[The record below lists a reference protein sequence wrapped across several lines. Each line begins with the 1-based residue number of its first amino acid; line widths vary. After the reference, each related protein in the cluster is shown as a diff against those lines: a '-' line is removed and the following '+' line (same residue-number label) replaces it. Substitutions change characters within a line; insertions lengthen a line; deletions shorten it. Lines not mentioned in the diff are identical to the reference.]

1 MTENGGPN
9 LARKGKSRNQ
19 CPNKDQGT
27 RRKKKKK
34 KEPDK
39 ESDNNNSVDR
49 MSRS

>member
-9 LARKGKSRNQ
+9 LAGKGKSRNQ

-27 RRKKKKK
+27 RRKKK